1 MDAALQ
7 QPKWKEALTWETS
20 VVDLCWLVAETYK
33 VKYEL
38 HPMITVAT
46 NYPQDY
52 VFVQSLI
59 VITTITPIVVLGHL
73 LREILT
79 MILRLSDI

>member
-1 MDAALQ
+1 
-7 QPKWKEALTWETS
+7 
-20 VVDLCWLVAETYK
+20 
-33 VKYEL
+33 
-38 HPMITVAT
+38 MITVAT

-79 MILRLSDI
+79 MILRLSHI